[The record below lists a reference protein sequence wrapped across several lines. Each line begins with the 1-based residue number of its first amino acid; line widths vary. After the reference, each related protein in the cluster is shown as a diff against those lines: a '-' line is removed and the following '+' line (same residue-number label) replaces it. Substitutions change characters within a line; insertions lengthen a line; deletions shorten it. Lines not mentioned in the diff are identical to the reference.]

1 MNSKE
6 KQTRNLNN
14 TVIAIVG
21 PTCSGKT
28 SLSIKLAKELNGEI
42 IACDSRNIYKQMDIG
57 TAKPTLEEMEGIEH
71 HMLDVAEPNEVY
83 SVAQYK
89 REAKAAIDSIF
100 EADKVPIVCGGTGLY
115 TRALLEGLQIPEV
128 SPNKEFREELNKLAD
143 QNGCESLFQKLNQL
157 DPEAA
162 KKINQNDRFR
172 IIRALEVIEEL
183 KIPFSEAIQIK
194 PPPFNTYWIGLTF
207 QDRSVLKERIIER
220 LKIQIEDGLEA
231 EVRKLYDQYGKT
243 RTLTNAVTYKQFINY
258 FENLISYD
266 EAIDECIKHNYQL
279 ARKQIMWFRKNQYI
293 NWLNVD
299 SESDLLASALNILDT
314 SDPS

>member
-6 KQTRNLNN
+6 NQSRTLDN
-14 TVIAIVG
+14 TVVAIVG

-42 IACDSRNIYKQMDIG
+42 IACDSRNIYKYMDIG
-57 TAKPTLEEMEGIEH
+57 TAKPTDEEMEGIKH
-71 HMLDVAEPNEVY
+71 YMLDVAKPDEIY

-89 REAKAAIDSIF
+89 KDAKKAIDSIF
-100 EADKVPIVCGGTGLY
+100 EIDKVPIVCGGTGLY
-115 TRALLEGLQIPEV
+115 TRALLEGLEIPEV
-128 SPNKEFREELNKLAD
+128 SPNQEFRDSLNKLAD
-143 QNGCESLFQKLNQL
+143 QEGCETLYQKLNQL

-183 KIPFSEAIQIK
+183 KIPFSQAVQIK
-194 PPPFNTYWIGLTF
+194 PPPFKTCWIGLTF
-207 QDRSVLKERIIER
+207 NDRSVLKERIIER

-258 FENLISYD
+258 FENLITYE
-266 EAIDECIKHNYQL
+266 EAIEECIKHNYQL
-279 ARKQIMWFRKNQYI
+279 ARKQIMWFRKNKDI

-299 SESDLLASALNILDT
+299 SESDLLASALEIISSATT
-314 SDPS
+314 S

>member
-6 KQTRNLNN
+6 KQLRNLDN

-57 TAKPTLEEMEGIEH
+57 TAKPTLKEMEGIQH
-71 HMLDVAEPNEVY
+71 HMLDVADPDEVY

-89 REAKAAIDSIF
+89 REASEAIDSIF
-100 EADKVPIVCGGTGLY
+100 ENGKVPIVCGGTGLY

-128 SPNKEFREELNKLAD
+128 SPNKEFRDEMNKLAD
-143 QNGCESLFQKLNQL
+143 QKGCDSIFQKLSKL

-183 KIPFSEAIQIK
+183 KIPFSEAVQIK
-194 PPPFNTYWIGLTF
+194 PPPFNTIWIGLTF
-207 QDRSVLKERIIER
+207 QDRSVLKARIIER
-220 LKIQIEDGLEA
+220 LNIQIEDGLEA
-231 EVRKLYDQYGKT
+231 EVRRLYEQYGKT

-258 FENLISYD
+258 FENLISYE
-266 EAIDECIKHNYQL
+266 EAIEECIKHNYQL
-279 ARKQIMWFRKNQYI
+279 ARKQIMWFRKNESM

-299 SESDLLASALNILDT
+299 LESDLLASALKLL
-314 SDPS
+314 S